1 MKRYKNRIGIV
12 FIFFLLCQVS
22 SFSQIDSLQNKI
34 ERIVQK
40 AAGHIGV
47 AIINLKNH
55 DTVTV
60 NRNDKFPMQSVFKFP
75 LAVTVLNEVDKGNLS
90 LDQKIHINKADLLPN
105 TWSPLREKYPN
116 GNVDV
121 TIDELL
127 TSTVAWSDNNGCDI
141 LFRLLGGPK
150 IVDHYI
156 HSLGID
162 GMAIVATEEEMHA
175 DWNIQYRNYS
185 SPYAMAKLL
194 AKFYQDSV
202 LLQKSRDYL
211 WHVMVNTTTGTK
223 RLKGKLPEGAIV
235 GHKTGSSGEN
245 EMGIA
250 AATNDVGIVIL
261 PNKTLV
267 AIVVF
272 VSNSN
277 AKENVRDEAI
287 ADIAKAV
294 WDEYLPR

>member
-1 MKRYKNRIGIV
+1 MKRYKNSIGIV
-12 FIFFLLCQVS
+12 FIFFLFCPVS

-34 ERIVQK
+34 EHIVQK

-47 AIINLKNH
+47 AVINLKNH

-60 NRNDKFPMQSVFKFP
+60 NGNDKFPMQSVFKFP
-75 LAVTVLNEVDKGNLS
+75 LAVAVLNEVDKGKLS

-150 IVDHYI
+150 MVDHYI

-175 DWNIQYRNYS
+175 DWNIQYRNYC
-185 SPYAMAKLL
+185 SPYAMAKFLT
-194 AKFYQDSV
+194 KFYQDSV
-202 LLQKSRDYL
+202 LSQKNRDYL
-211 WHVMVNTTTGTK
+211 WHVMMNTTTGTK
-223 RLKGKLPEGAIV
+223 RLKGKLPEGTIV

-245 EMGIA
+245 ESGIA

-261 PNKTLV
+261 PNKTPV

-277 AKENVRDEAI
+277 AKENVRDEVI

-294 WDEYLPR
+294 WDEYLP